1 MRMDWLIIALTLFVF
16 WRIWYGYKQGPTFKT
31 SSRAPKPPRQ
41 QAPLPVTTHHWPPS
55 GDFDFEIVGE
65 SNYQEAI
72 RGLAGE
78 HDQYGAATR
87 CVATLVP
94 EDDNPYDD
102 KAVRVDIDGQ
112 TVGYLCKED
121 ARSFRRRLGAK
132 KLSGQV
138 TTCDAVIKG
147 GGTRKSGE
155 RLHYGV
161 QLDMKPFY

>member
-1 MRMDWLIIALTLFVF
+1 MNWLIIALVLFAF
-16 WRIWYGYKQGPTFKT
+16 WRIWHGYKQGPSFKT
-31 SSRAPKPPRQ
+31 GHRSPKLTRQ
-41 QAPLPVTTHHWPPS
+41 QNPLPENTHHWAPS

-65 SNYQEAI
+65 ANYQEAI
-72 RGLAGE
+72 QRLAGE
-78 HDQYGAATR
+78 HNQYGAATN

-102 KAVRVDIDGQ
+102 KAVRVDISGL

-132 KLSGQV
+132 KLSGQI
-138 TTCDAVIKG
+138 TTCDAVING